1 MHAFAYDDPSVSLYL
16 QELLFQSKKMFDLA
30 YMDLDQNDSVRNN
43 IFSCSAKPIEFCIL
57 LGNATPVK
65 SRN

>member
-1 MHAFAYDDPSVSLYL
+1 
-16 QELLFQSKKMFDLA
+16 MFDLA